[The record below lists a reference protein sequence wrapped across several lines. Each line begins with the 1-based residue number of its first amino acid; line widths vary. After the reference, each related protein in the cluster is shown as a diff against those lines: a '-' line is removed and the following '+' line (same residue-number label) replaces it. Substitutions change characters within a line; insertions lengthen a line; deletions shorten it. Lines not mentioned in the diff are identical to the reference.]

1 MNFKAKKLV
10 CTKGMDEE
18 TWLNVWRRRGIGG
31 SDASAVLGISSWK
44 GSLNVYIEKVE
55 GSQPKELSEAAEWG
69 HRHEPTIRQKFREC
83 HPELRVE
90 ESDYMWQSTEHEF
103 MVANVDGFLFHP
115 TKGYG
120 ILEIKT
126 SHEWRNGE
134 WDEDSGIIP
143 EDYLVQCQHYMAVF
157 KVKYCYVAVL
167 IGGNK
172 YREFYVE
179 LDETLMD
186 LLIEEERKFWFNHVL
201 AGIPPEIDGT
211 EGSNELLE
219 ILYPSGNVKPK
230 EEKADLP
237 KETAALINEYLS
249 YHEQEKLAAG
259 GKSVAGNKLKQLMGE
274 YQVGL
279 VPGTNHKVTWSVTQR
294 TNIDAKAFQREYPEL
309 FEKYATVKK
318 SRRLSLG
325 KVK

>member
-1 MNFKAKKLV
+1 MNFKAEKLV
-10 CTKGMDEE
+10 NTKGMDEE

-31 SDASAVLGISSWK
+31 SDASAVIGISKWK

-55 GSQPKELSEAAEWG
+55 GVQPQELSEAAEWG
-69 HRHEPTIRQKFREC
+69 HRHEPTIRQKFKEC
-83 HPELRVE
+83 HPELSVM
-90 ESDYMWQSTEHEF
+90 ESHYMWRSIEHPY
-103 MVANVDGFLFHP
+103 MIANVDGLVFHP
-115 TKGYG
+115 QKGWG
-120 ILEIKT
+120 LLEIKT

-143 EDYLVQCQHYMAVF
+143 EDYLIQCQHYMAVF

-179 LDETLMD
+179 RDETLIE

-201 AGIPPEIDGT
+201 AGIPPELDGT
-211 EGSNELLE
+211 EGSKELLE
-219 ILYPSGNVKPK
+219 ILYPASDVKEK
-230 EEKADLP
+230 EEQLDLP
-237 KETAALINEYLS
+237 KEAATLIEEYQS
-249 YHEQEKLAAG
+249 YHEQEKLATG
-259 GKSVAGNKLKQLMGE
+259 GKKVAGNKLKHMMGE
-274 YQVGL
+274 HQVGL
-279 VPGTNHKVTWSVTQR
+279 VPTTNYKVTWSVSQR
-294 TNIDAKAFQREYPEL
+294 TNIDAKAFQRDYPEL